1 MHSMQRQIG
10 KLRHKGAGDNAKVAM
25 LLNDY
30 EDADRVLA
38 KVKRTQTSEIR
49 NCHLLGGDTLQS
61 KTPKDK
67 ANNFVPNRSSSKPSH
82 GAIRGPA

>member
-1 MHSMQRQIG
+1 MQSMQRQFG

-38 KVKRTQTSEIR
+38 KVKST
-49 NCHLLGGDTLQS
+49 
-61 KTPKDK
+61 
-67 ANNFVPNRSSSKPSH
+67 
-82 GAIRGPA
+82 

>member
-1 MHSMQRQIG
+1 MHSMQRQFG

-38 KVKRTQTSEIR
+38 KVEEHTKLKKLATY
-49 NCHLLGGDTLQS
+49 
-61 KTPKDK
+61 
-67 ANNFVPNRSSSKPSH
+67 
-82 GAIRGPA
+82 